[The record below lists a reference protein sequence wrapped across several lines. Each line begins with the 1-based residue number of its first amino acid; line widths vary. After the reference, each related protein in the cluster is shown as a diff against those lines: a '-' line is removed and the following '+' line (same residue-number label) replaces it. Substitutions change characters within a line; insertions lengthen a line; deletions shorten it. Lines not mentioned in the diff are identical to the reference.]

1 MERRNVRVP
10 GEICMRCLER
20 GNYYCKVI
28 LNMQKSAEVILA
40 ER

>member
-1 MERRNVRVP
+1 MRVS
-10 GEICMRCLER
+10 GEICIESLER
-20 GNYYCKVI
+20 GNHFRKEM